1 MARRDKYYNSTPTR
15 TIYTALAI
23 RCPLC
28 LELYNKSKKFGTPY
42 HLLYHLNDHNSDDQ
56 TSTKITINDIRLTV
70 KQICQAIEWQMFF
83 VKNGDVVF
91 V

>member
-1 MARRDKYYNSTPTR
+1 LVRRDKLDNCKPTR

-28 LELYNKSKKFGTPY
+28 MQLHSKSKKFGTPY
-42 HLLYHLNDHNSDDQ
+42 SLLYHLNNHNSDDQ
-56 TSTKITINDIRLTV
+56 SSTKITINDIRLTV

-83 VKNGDVVF
+83 LKKEGVVIE
-91 V
+91 

>member
-1 MARRDKYYNSTPTR
+1 MVRRDKYDNNTPTR

-28 LELYNKSKKFGTPY
+28 MQLHSKSKKFGTPY
-42 HLLYHLNDHNSDDQ
+42 SLLYHLNEHNSDDQ
-56 TSTKITINDIRLTV
+56 SSTKITINDIRLNV

-83 VKNGDVVF
+83 IQNGRVIVE
-91 V
+91 